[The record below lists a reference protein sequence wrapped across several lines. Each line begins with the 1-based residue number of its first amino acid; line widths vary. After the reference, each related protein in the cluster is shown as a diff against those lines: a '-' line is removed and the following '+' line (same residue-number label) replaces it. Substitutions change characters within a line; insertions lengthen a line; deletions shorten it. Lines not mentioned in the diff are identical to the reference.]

1 MPAITVFWRG
11 SYKPL
16 ALPILLGAILCIGC
30 TRLSAQ
36 EIEPRAYSNAP
47 IGLNFVS
54 GGIAQAKSNQY
65 TLTSEVVS
73 YAHIFDVAGQSGKL
87 GIVIPYAQLSGSA
100 NVSGR
105 TINASSEG
113 LSDPIIRASVNLYGA
128 PSLTA
133 EEFKNYQQDLIIGA
147 SLSASIP
154 WGKYDSNQL
163 MNVGANR
170 WFIQPGFGGSK
181 ALGQWRFELAGA
193 ATIFTD
199 NKNFIGGNSLSQ
211 APLYS
216 VESHVIYYLPSTAWL
231 SVDATYLTG
240 GQSSINGSPAGG
252 PQENWRFGATF
263 STPID
268 KHNALK
274 FYASTGA
281 YSRTNNNYDLL
292 GIAWQYRWGPGL

>member
-1 MPAITVFWRG
+1 M
-11 SYKPL
+11 
-16 ALPILLGAILCIGC
+16 LLGAFSSF
-30 TRLSAQ
+30 LSQNIAAQ

-54 GGIAQAKSNQY
+54 GGLAQAKSNQY

-87 GIVIPYAQLSGSA
+87 AIVVPYAQLSGSA
-100 NVSGR
+100 NLGNR

-133 EEFKNYQQDLIIGA
+133 EEFKNYQQDLILGA

-163 MNVGANR
+163 INVGANR

-181 ALGQWRFELAGA
+181 AIGPWRLELAGA
-193 ATIFTD
+193 ATFFTD
-199 NKNFIGGNSLSQ
+199 NKNFLGGNSLSQ
-211 APLYS
+211 TPIYS

-231 SVDATYLTG
+231 SVDATYLMG
-240 GQSSINGSPAGG
+240 GQSSINGAAASG

-268 KHNALK
+268 KHNAIKL
-274 FYASTGA
+274 YASTGA
-281 YSRTNNNYDLL
+281 YSRTSNNYDLL